1 MLFNETVYKLR
12 AKVGISQEKLAEAL
26 SVSRQAIQKWESG
39 ASMPDIENLVAIAKF
54 FDVSVDYLL
63 SGIDSRDTELLRI
76 THNTLPT
83 YSKQPTWEAYF
94 KQLPIEYRQCLDEGK
109 DVSVYEKFFNAVNS
123 MPDTPEKDDAANII
137 FRIVENAP
145 PVRNYKYTEPSELD
159 KIFELG
165 DGYKCEGTAPDG
177 DALLDKIHGGWL
189 GRICG
194 CLLGKPVEG
203 IHKGTLDCIL
213 KRTGNYPLH
222 RYLNREEMTEEVC
235 NGLSF
240 PINKRAYPKD
250 YLAMPVDDDTN
261 YIVLGYRIIKDY
273 GREFTAADVASAWL
287 KLQSKDAYC
296 TAERVAFRNFVNGYL
311 PPASAH
317 YKNPYREWIGAQIRG
332 DYFGY
337 INPCNP
343 KTAADMAFRDASISH
358 VKNGIYGEMWASA
371 MIACAFGSD
380 DIKSV
385 IRGGLA
391 YVPKTSRLYEAV
403 NRIIDYYD
411 SGMSYDD
418 CMNDIRTRWN
428 EADGHDWCHTI
439 SNAEIVAMSLLFGK
453 KDYGKTICMAVTP
466 GFDTDCNAATAG
478 SVLGVMLGA
487 AALPAEWT
495 AQVGDTLHTSIF
507 GVGTVSISEMAKK
520 TLNHLAKEE
529 E

>member
-1 MLFNETVYKLR
+1 
-12 AKVGISQEKLAEAL
+12 
-26 SVSRQAIQKWESG
+26 
-39 ASMPDIENLVAIAKF
+39 
-54 FDVSVDYLL
+54 
-63 SGIDSRDTELLRI
+63 
-76 THNTLPT
+76 
-83 YSKQPTWEAYF
+83 
-94 KQLPIEYRQCLDEGK
+94 
-109 DVSVYEKFFNAVNS
+109 
-123 MPDTPEKDDAANII
+123 
-137 FRIVENAP
+137 
-145 PVRNYKYTEPSELD
+145 
-159 KIFELG
+159 
-165 DGYKCEGTAPDG
+165 
-177 DALLDKIHGGWL
+177 
-189 GRICG
+189 
-194 CLLGKPVEG
+194 
-203 IHKGTLDCIL
+203 
-213 KRTGNYPLH
+213 
-222 RYLNREEMTEEVC
+222 MTEEVC
-235 NGLSF
+235 EGLSF

-261 YIVLGYRIIKDY
+261 YIVIGYRIIKDY

-287 KLQSKDAYC
+287 KLQPKDAYC

-337 INPCNP
+337 INPCDP

-403 NRIIDYYD
+403 NKIIEYYD

-428 EADGHDWCHTI
+428 EANGHDWCHTI
-439 SNAEIVAMSLLFGK
+439 SNAEIVTMALLWGE

-478 SVLGVMLGA
+478 SVLGVLLGA
-487 AALPAEWT
+487 AALPTEWT

-520 TLNHLAKEE
+520 TLDHLAKEE

>member
-94 KQLPIEYRQCLDEGK
+94 KQIPIEYRQCLDEGK
-109 DVSVYEKFFNAVNS
+109 DISVYEKFFDAVNS

-145 PVRNYKYTEPSELD
+145 LVRNYKYSEPSELD

-165 DGYKCEGTAPDG
+165 DGYKCEGKAPEG

-235 NGLSF
+235 EGLSF

-287 KLQSKDAYC
+287 KLQPKDAYC
-296 TAERVAFRNFVNGYL
+296 TA
-311 PPASAH
+311 
-317 YKNPYREWIGAQIRG
+317 
-332 DYFGY
+332 
-337 INPCNP
+337 
-343 KTAADMAFRDASISH
+343 
-358 VKNGIYGEMWASA
+358 
-371 MIACAFGSD
+371 
-380 DIKSV
+380 
-385 IRGGLA
+385 
-391 YVPKTSRLYEAV
+391 
-403 NRIIDYYD
+403 
-411 SGMSYDD
+411 
-418 CMNDIRTRWN
+418 
-428 EADGHDWCHTI
+428 
-439 SNAEIVAMSLLFGK
+439 
-453 KDYGKTICMAVTP
+453 
-466 GFDTDCNAATAG
+466 
-478 SVLGVMLGA
+478 
-487 AALPAEWT
+487 
-495 AQVGDTLHTSIF
+495 
-507 GVGTVSISEMAKK
+507 
-520 TLNHLAKEE
+520 
-529 E
+529 

>member
-109 DVSVYEKFFNAVNS
+109 DVSVYEKFFDAVNS

-358 VKNGIYGEMWASA
+358 VK
-371 MIACAFGSD
+371 
-380 DIKSV
+380 
-385 IRGGLA
+385 
-391 YVPKTSRLYEAV
+391 
-403 NRIIDYYD
+403 
-411 SGMSYDD
+411 
-418 CMNDIRTRWN
+418 
-428 EADGHDWCHTI
+428 
-439 SNAEIVAMSLLFGK
+439 
-453 KDYGKTICMAVTP
+453 
-466 GFDTDCNAATAG
+466 
-478 SVLGVMLGA
+478 
-487 AALPAEWT
+487 
-495 AQVGDTLHTSIF
+495 
-507 GVGTVSISEMAKK
+507 TVSTAKCG
-520 TLNHLAKEE
+520 LLL
-529 E
+529 